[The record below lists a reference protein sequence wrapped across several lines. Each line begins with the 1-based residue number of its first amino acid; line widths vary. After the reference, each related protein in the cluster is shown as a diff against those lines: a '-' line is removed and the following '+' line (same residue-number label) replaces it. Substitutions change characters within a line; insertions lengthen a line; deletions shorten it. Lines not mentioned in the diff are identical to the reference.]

1 MSAGSSR
8 IFMVPVREPKTYSIL
23 LADDLTLVREG
34 LAALCRAQPQYR
46 VVEQCSDGATALRLI
61 EGRRP
66 DIAVLDLNLP
76 DLFSLELVRKLR
88 EAQISTRIV
97 VLSTRK
103 DRKTVVEALRAGAN
117 AFLLKSGPAHH
128 LLEAFEQILEGG
140 IYVSPSIEL
149 DKIFS
154 SGQRAAPDDPL
165 EALSAREYQV
175 FSLLVE
181 GTRAKEIAAR
191 LDLSPKTVDTYR
203 ASLMR
208 KLDIHD
214 VAGLV
219 RFAIQRDLGSAR

>member
-1 MSAGSSR
+1 
-8 IFMVPVREPKTYSIL
+8 MVPVREPKTYSVL

-34 LAALCRAQPQYR
+34 LAALCEAQLQYH
-46 VVEQCSDGATALRLI
+46 VVSQCADGASAMRFI
-61 EGRRP
+61 ESHKP

-76 DLFSLELVRKLR
+76 DLFTLEIVRKLR
-88 EAQISTRIV
+88 EAQVSTRIV

-103 DRKTVVEALRAGAN
+103 DRKTVVEALRSGVN
-117 AFLLKSGPAHH
+117 AFLLKSGPANH
-128 LLEAFEQILEGG
+128 LLEAFAQILDGG
-140 IYVSPSIEL
+140 IYVSPTLEL

-154 SGQRAAPDDPL
+154 PGQKTAPEDPL
-165 EALSAREYQV
+165 ESLSAREYQV
-175 FSLLVE
+175 FCLLVE

-191 LDLSPKTVDTYR
+191 LDLSPKTIDTYR

-219 RFAIQRDLGSAR
+219 KFAIQRDLTSTR